1 MLLESNIRKK
11 EKMEKRLKEAKLT
24 LASNETYKEI
34 RPLSREEEELVNDLP
49 GIIGERAEKK
59 LFSGLKSYFDSC
71 DEEVLVFYNLTFMG
85 PKDGRDMKP
94 CEKDFV
100 LVNLTKRYIMPLE
113 VKATMNHNSL
123 RKAISQIEDAKNL
136 ISDWAGGDL
145 TECCGWRFVPAIYIE
160 EELSNTEEEFCL
172 DCMNYIIH
180 GNNVDHQIKEM
191 FTQTPASTH
200 INPDKAK
207 EEFIKL
213 AEYFLFLS
221 AFEPIVTPSV
231 LSRRISDIIDKAGS
245 AENIEMLRSWTP
257 DQLPLLL
264 SEVAKV
270 MFTSAPSTGTKAFS

>member
-1 MLLESNIRKK
+1 M
-11 EKMEKRLKEAKLT
+11 
-24 LASNETYKEI
+24 
-34 RPLSREEEELVNDLP
+34 
-49 GIIGERAEKK
+49 
-59 LFSGLKSYFDSC
+59 
-71 DEEVLVFYNLTFMG
+71 
-85 PKDGRDMKP
+85 
-94 CEKDFV
+94 
-100 LVNLTKRYIMPLE
+100 
-113 VKATMNHNSL
+113 

-172 DCMNYIIH
+172 DCMKYIIH

-270 MFTSAPSTGTKAFS
+270 CVCQISKRCWTLPLILRPH